1 MNELIKE
8 RNELAKQLYVRND
21 DVTAEQAVRY
31 SDDLMAIMY
40 GSRWE
45 SVSRLWRES
54 NQDQITEEAPAPA
67 VAGTNCPAA
76 ISIVDFKGAKWV
88 RVQALGEDFVVAP
101 EDLDDGADHFS
112 FDSAQEKLKELG
124 LATFNRMQ
132 GFLIAIYIE
141 EINKA
146 LEEAGGKKFAK
157 DIYISSELWHPVGS
171 CADYGGDLSWCFS
184 GYLGCFYGSTRCYGY
199 FRCRPVLA
207 YTA

>member
-1 MNELIKE
+1 MNEKIKE
-8 RNELAKQLYVRND
+8 RNELAKKLYVQTN

-31 SDDLMAIMY
+31 ADDLMAVMY
-40 GSRWE
+40 GANWMDTPEPSCDVE
-45 SVSRLWRES
+45 TP
-54 NQDQITEEAPAPA
+54 TEEAPAP
-67 VAGTNCPAA
+67 VEVNPNCPAT

-157 DIYISSELWHPVGS
+157 DIYISNELWHPVGS
-171 CADYGGDLSWCFS
+171 CADYDGNDSWCFS
-184 GYLGCFYGSTRCYGY
+184 GTYGCFGSNYRSYGN

>member
-54 NQDQITEEAPAPA
+54 NQDQMTGEAPAP
-67 VAGTNCPAA
+67 VVTGTNCPATF
-76 ISIVDFKGAKWV
+76 SIVDFKGAKWV

-112 FDSAQEKLKELG
+112 YDSAQEKLKELG

-146 LEEAGGKKFAK
+146 LEEAGGRKFAK

-171 CADYGGDLSWCFS
+171 CADSVGDSSWYFFGPDGCFS
-184 GYLGCFYGSTRCYGY
+184 NVSRFIGC

>member
-8 RNELAKQLYVRND
+8 RNELAKQLFVASDPDRHNSKNCMFLAD
-21 DVTAEQAVRY
+21 AMMAE
-31 SDDLMAIMY
+31 LY
-40 GSRWE
+40 GENWKE
-45 SVSRLWRES
+45 
-54 NQDQITEEAPAPA
+54 TKAEETPAPV
-67 VAGTNCPAA
+67 VAGTNCPAT

-101 EDLDDGADHFS
+101 EDLDGGADHFS

-124 LATFNRMQ
+124 LATFNRIQ

-171 CADYGGDLSWCFS
+171 CADYNGYSSWYFIGYTGCFS
-184 GYLGCFYGSTRCYGY
+184 YSSRSYGG

>member
-8 RNELAKQLYVRND
+8 RNELAKQLYVRHD
-21 DVTAEQAVRY
+21 KWTAEQVVRY

-40 GSRWE
+40 GNRWE

-54 NQDQITEEAPAPA
+54 NQDQMTGEAPVPV
-67 VAGTNCPAA
+67 VAGTNCPAT

-146 LEEAGGKKFAK
+146 LEEAGGKKFAE
-157 DIYISSELWHPVGS
+157 DIYISSELWRPVGS
-171 CADYGGDLSWCFS
+171 CADYIGDFSWCFY
-184 GYLGCFYGSTRCYGY
+184 GYNGCFCYNNRCNSY

>member
-8 RNELAKQLYVRND
+8 RNEIAKQLYVNGNK
-21 DVTAEQAVRY
+21 TSAERAVRY

-54 NQDQITEEAPAPA
+54 NQDQITEETPAPA
-67 VAGTNCPAA
+67 VAGTNCPAT

-171 CADYGGDLSWCFS
+171 CADYYGNSSWSFN
-184 GYLGCFYGSTRCYGY
+184 GNAGCFYGNYRFYGY

>member
-40 GSRWE
+40 GSRWG

-54 NQDQITEEAPAPA
+54 NQDQMTGEAPATVA
-67 VAGTNCPAA
+67 AGTNCPAT
-76 ISIVDFKGAKWV
+76 ISIVNFKGAKWV

-146 LEEAGGKKFAK
+146 LEEAGGKKFAQ

-171 CADYGGDLSWCFS
+171 CADYDGDYSWCFT
-184 GYLGCFYGSTRCYGY
+184 GCNGCFLNAFRYNGT